1 MNTTKTNQN
10 SSMAAINIYNSTLEE
25 TMSFFNRRFDAKEA
39 KSTPKP
45 TPSSGQQKTVSSV

>member
-1 MNTTKTNQN
+1 MNTTKQN
-10 SSMAAINIYNSTLEE
+10 SSAASINVYNSTLVEA
-25 TMSFFNRRFDAKEA
+25 MSFFNRRFDAKEA